1 MTDRQ
6 LPFKPHSVILFQGDS
21 ITAAGRTHSRI
32 GPNSP
37 DGLGFGY
44 TRKIADAL
52 LKNYPEQYL
61 QFYNRGVSGDLIRD
75 MENRWERDSL
85 RLLPDLISILIGVN
99 DTWNQVMLGMGSDPE
114 QYQGVFHKILTET
127 RKSLPDTQLVLCEP
141 FLLLTGEVTQE
152 WSADITRRQ
161 GFVRDLADE
170 FNSIFVPFQSAL
182 DQAAQQVSAGQLLED
197 GVHPTDRGHQVL
209 ADCWMKTVLG

>member
-21 ITAAGRTHSRI
+21 ITDAGRTRSSI

-37 DGLGFGY
+37 DGFGFGY
-44 TRKIADAL
+44 IRKITDEL
-52 LKNYPEQYL
+52 LENYPEQYL
-61 QFYNRGVSGDLIRD
+61 QLYNRGVSGDLIRD
-75 MENRWERDSL
+75 MESRWERDSL

-141 FLLLTGEVTQE
+141 FLLITGEVTRE

-161 GFVRDLADE
+161 GFVRDLAEE
-170 FNSIFVPFQSAL
+170 FNAVFVPFQSAL

-197 GVHPTDRGHQVL
+197 GVHPTNRGHQVL

>member
-1 MTDRQ
+1 MTDTQ
-6 LPFKPHSVILFQGDS
+6 LPFNPHSVILFQGDS
-21 ITAAGRTHSRI
+21 ITDANRTRSRI

-44 TRKIADAL
+44 ARKTADSL
-52 LKNYPEQYL
+52 LENYPDHYFQI
-61 QFYNRGVSGDLIRD
+61 YNRGVSGDRIQD
-75 MENRWERDSL
+75 MKSRWEADSL
-85 RLLPDLISILIGVN
+85 RLLPDILSILIGVN

-114 QYQGVFHKILTET
+114 QYQAMFHNILTET
-127 RKSLPDTQLVLCEP
+127 RQFLPYTQLVLCEP
-141 FLLLTGEVTQE
+141 FLLLTGEVTRD

-161 GFVRDLADE
+161 DFVRDLADE
-170 FNSIFVPFQSAL
+170 FNAVFVPFQSAL
-182 DQAAQQVSAGQLLED
+182 DQATQHVSPGQLLED

>member
-1 MTDRQ
+1 
-6 LPFKPHSVILFQGDS
+6 
-21 ITAAGRTHSRI
+21 
-32 GPNSP
+32 
-37 DGLGFGY
+37 LGFGY

-75 MENRWERDSL
+75 MESRWERDSL

-141 FLLLTGEVTQE
+141 FLLITGEVTRE

-161 GFVRDLADE
+161 GFVRDLAEE
-170 FNSIFVPFQSAL
+170 FNAVFVPFQSAL

-197 GVHPTDRGHQVL
+197 GVHPTNRGHQVL

>member
-1 MTDRQ
+1 MADNQ
-6 LPFKPHSVILFQGDS
+6 LPFKLHSVILFQGDS
-21 ITAAGRTHSRI
+21 ITDAGRTRSRI

-44 TRKIADAL
+44 ARKIADAL
-52 LKNYPEQYL
+52 LANYPEGYL
-61 QFYNRGVSGDLIRD
+61 QLYNRGVSGDRIQD
-75 MENRWERDSL
+75 MISRWEGDSL

-99 DTWNQVMLGMGSDPE
+99 DTWNQVLLGMGSDPE
-114 QYQGVFHKILTET
+114 QYQAIFHKILTET
-127 RKSLPDTQLVLCEP
+127 QQSLPKTRLVLCEP
-141 FLLLTGEVTQE
+141 FLLLTGEVTRE

-161 GFVRDLADE
+161 GIVRDLADE
-170 FNSIFVPFQSAL
+170 FNAIFVPFQSAL
-182 DQAAQQVSAGQLLED
+182 DLAAQKVSAHLLLED

>member
-1 MTDRQ
+1 MTDTQ

-21 ITAAGRTHSRI
+21 ITDANRTRSRI

-44 TRKIADAL
+44 TRKIADSL
-52 LKNYPEQYL
+52 LENYPDHYFQL
-61 QFYNRGVSGDLIRD
+61 YNRGISGDRIQD
-75 MENRWERDSL
+75 MKSRWEADSL

-114 QYQGVFHKILTET
+114 QYQAMFHKILTET
-127 RKSLPDTQLVLCEP
+127 RQSLPYTRLVLCEP
-141 FLLLTGEVTQE
+141 FLLLTGEVTRD

-161 GFVRDLADE
+161 DFVRDLADE
-170 FNSIFVPFQSAL
+170 FNAVFVPFQSAL
-182 DQAAQQVSAGQLLED
+182 DQATQQVSPDQLLED

-209 ADCWMKTVLG
+209 ADCWIKTVLG

>member
-1 MTDRQ
+1 MTDTQ

-21 ITAAGRTHSRI
+21 ITDANRTRSRI

-44 TRKIADAL
+44 VRKIADSL
-52 LKNYPEQYL
+52 IENYPDHYIQL
-61 QFYNRGVSGDLIRD
+61 YNRGVSGDRIQD
-75 MENRWERDSL
+75 MKNRWEADSL
-85 RLLPDLISILIGVN
+85 RLLPDILSILIGVN

-114 QYQGVFHKILTET
+114 QYQAMFHKILTET
-127 RKSLPDTQLVLCEP
+127 RQSLPYTRLVLCEP
-141 FLLLTGEVTQE
+141 FLLLTGEVTRD

-161 GFVRDLADE
+161 DYVQDLADE
-170 FNSIFVPFQSAL
+170 FNAVFVPFQSAL
-182 DQAAQQVSAGQLLED
+182 NQATQQVSPDHLLED

>member
-21 ITAAGRTHSRI
+21 ITDAGRTHSWI
-32 GPNSP
+32 GPNLP

-44 TRKIADAL
+44 TRKIADEL
-52 LKNYPEQYL
+52 LENYPEQYL
-61 QFYNRGVSGDLIRD
+61 QLYNRGVSGDLIRD
-75 MENRWERDSL
+75 MESRWERDSL

-141 FLLLTGEVTQE
+141 FLLITGEVTRE

-170 FNSIFVPFQSAL
+170 FNAVFVPFQSAL
-182 DQAAQQVSAGQLLED
+182 DQAARQVSAGQLLED
-197 GVHPTDRGHQVL
+197 GVHPTNRGHQVL
-209 ADCWMKTVLG
+209 ADCWMKTMLG

>member
-1 MTDRQ
+1 MTDAQ
-6 LPFKPHSVILFQGDS
+6 LPFKPHNVILFQGDS
-21 ITAAGRTHSRI
+21 ITDANRTRSRI
-32 GPNSP
+32 SPNSP

-44 TRKIADAL
+44 ARKIADSL
-52 LKNYPEQYL
+52 LENYPDHYL
-61 QFYNRGVSGDLIRD
+61 QLYNRGVSGDRIQD
-75 MENRWERDSL
+75 MKSRWEGDSL

-114 QYQGVFHKILTET
+114 QYQAMFHKILTET
-127 RKSLPDTQLVLCEP
+127 RQSLPYTRLVLCEP
-141 FLLLTGEVTQE
+141 FLLLTGEVTRE

-161 GFVRDLADE
+161 DYVRYLADE
-170 FNSIFVPFQSAL
+170 FNAVFVPFQSAL
-182 DQAAQQVSAGQLLED
+182 DQATQQVPPAQLLED

>member
-1 MTDRQ
+1 MTDPQ
-6 LPFKPHSVILFQGDS
+6 LPFKPHSVILFQGNS
-21 ITAAGRTHSRI
+21 ITDAGRTRSRI

-37 DGLGFGY
+37 AGLGFGY
-44 TRKIADAL
+44 ARKIADAL
-52 LKNYPEQYL
+52 LENYPEGYL
-61 QFYNRGVSGDLIRD
+61 QLYNRGVSGDLIQN
-75 MENRWERDSL
+75 MNSRWEGDSL

-114 QYQGVFHKILTET
+114 QYRVMFHKILTET
-127 RKSLPDTQLVLCEP
+127 QQSLPYTRLVLCEP
-141 FLLLTGEVTQE
+141 FLLLTGEVTRE

-170 FNSIFVPFQSAL
+170 FNAIFVPFQSAL
-182 DQAAQQVSAGQLLED
+182 DQAAEQVSAGQLLED

-209 ADCWMKTVLG
+209 ADCWMKAVLG

>member
-1 MTDRQ
+1 MTDNQ
-6 LPFKPHSVILFQGDS
+6 LPFNPHSVILFQGDS
-21 ITAAGRTHSRI
+21 ITDAGRTRSRI

-44 TRKIADAL
+44 ARKIADTL
-52 LKNYPEQYL
+52 LVNYPEGYL
-61 QFYNRGVSGDLIRD
+61 QLYNRGVSGDLIRG
-75 MENRWERDSL
+75 MISRWEGDSL

-99 DTWNQVMLGMGSDPE
+99 DTWNQVLLGMGSDPE
-114 QYQGVFHKILTET
+114 QYQGIFHKILTDT
-127 RKSLPDTQLVLCEP
+127 RQALPNTRLVLCEP
-141 FLLLTGEVTQE
+141 FLLLTGEVTRE

-161 GFVRDLADE
+161 GIVRDLADE
-170 FNSIFVPFQSAL
+170 FNAIFVPFQSAL
-182 DQAAQQVSAGQLLED
+182 DQAAQQVSAYLLLED